1 MDYVVTSLFLSSS
14 YLGYFWLIVSI
25 LFLFAEISTPGLF
38 FFIAF
43 AMGSS
48 VAAVSA
54 FLSFSFM
61 TQCVVALVSS
71 ILFFGILRHYFSSKS
86 KSENA
91 ETNVDA
97 LKGQKGVVL
106 KEVQTNELGQNSL
119 GRVKVGGEEWPA
131 QTVDNVMLQKG
142 AVVVVVKV
150 QGNRLIVKSI

>member
-1 MDYVVTSLFLSSS
+1 MDYVATSLFLSSS
-14 YLGYFWLIVSI
+14 YLGYFWLIVAV

-48 VAAVSA
+48 VAAVFA
-54 FLSFSFM
+54 FLNFSFM
-61 TQCVVALVSS
+61 TQCIVALVSS

-86 KSENA
+86 KSEDA

-97 LKGQKGVVL
+97 LKGQKGVVI
-106 KEVQTNELGQNSL
+106 KEIHPNSFGPSSL

-131 QTVDNVMLQKG
+131 QVVDNVMLQKG
-142 AVVVVVKV
+142 TVVVVVQV
-150 QGNRLIVKSI
+150 QGNRLIVTKA